1 MTAIQGLHIEEER
14 PLAGKLAGA
23 LYLTGSA
30 TGLSLFLVPGIDV
43 TNTAAL
49 LAVIVVGIAWGT
61 AALTV
66 VPWDKAPPIVS
77 HLSCFMGLPIAA
89 VAMASTGGAT
99 SPTRFYL
106 LFIIFYA
113 SYFYVPR
120 EAALYIVGCAIVH
133 SLPLFYESGAT
144 EAGFVGE
151 LLVIVPTYFVLGALI
166 IAAKRLQVEM
176 RERAD
181 ALALSDPL
189 TGVANRRAF
198 EAVMDLGRTGGRAS
212 DRIGLLLVDLDDFKS
227 ANTLFGHT
235 GGDGVL
241 CAAADALRE
250 AARGNDLVARLG
262 GDEFAILATGIS
274 REATERLAQRVLEKI
289 AAADRELGLAGFRL
303 SASVGWATHP
313 DPVEDR
319 TELYRRADMAL
330 GEVKA
335 GGKAAWRAADPS
347 VAPAAEGRERQAT
360 SRSLPVS
367 TS

>member
-1 MTAIQGLHIEEER
+1 VTAIRGLHIEEER

-30 TGLSLFLVPGIDV
+30 TGLSLLVVPGVDV
-43 TNTAAL
+43 TNVAAL
-49 LAVIVVGIAWGT
+49 LVVVVIGIVWGI

-66 VPWDKAPPIVS
+66 VPWSKAPPLVS
-77 HLSCFMGLPIAA
+77 HLSCFVGLPIAA
-89 VAMASTGGAT
+89 VAMAATGGAT

-113 SYFYVPR
+113 SYFYVAR
-120 EAALYIVGCAIVH
+120 EAVFYILGCAVVH
-133 SLPLFYESGAT
+133 CLPLIYESGAT
-144 EAGFVGE
+144 DAGFVGE

-166 IAAKRLQVEM
+166 IAAKRLQVQM
-176 RERAD
+176 REQAVS
-181 ALALSDPL
+181 LARTDPL

-198 EAVMDLGRTGGRAS
+198 EAVMDLGRTGGRSS
-212 DRIGLLLVDLDDFKS
+212 DRIGLLLVDLDDFKA

-235 GGDGVL
+235 GGDRVL

-274 REATERLAQRVLEKI
+274 RPATERLAQRVLDKV
-289 AAADRELGLAGFRL
+289 AAADRELNLTGFRL

-319 TELYRRADMAL
+319 TELYRCADMAL

-335 GGKAAWRAADPS
+335 GGKASWRCAEPGPPSTAAGD
-347 VAPAAEGRERQAT
+347 QTT

>member
-1 MTAIQGLHIEEER
+1 MTAIRGLHIEEER

-30 TGLSLFLVPGIDV
+30 TGLSLFAVPGVDV
-43 TNTAAL
+43 TNAAAL
-49 LAVIVVGIAWGT
+49 LVVIALGAAWGI

-66 VPWDKAPPIVS
+66 VPWDTAPPIVS

-89 VAMASTGGAT
+89 VAMAVHRRGHLAHPLLPAVHHLLRLVLLRAARGRVLHRSGAPSCT
-99 SPTRFYL
+99 
-106 LFIIFYA
+106 A
-113 SYFYVPR
+113 
-120 EAALYIVGCAIVH
+120 
-133 SLPLFYESGAT
+133 LPLLYESGAT

-151 LLVIVPTYFVLGALI
+151 LLVIVPTYCVLGALI

-198 EAVMDLGRTGGRAS
+198 EALMDMGRTGGRSS
-212 DRIGLLLVDLDDFKS
+212 DRIGLLLVDLDDFKT

-235 GGDGVL
+235 GGDRVL

-274 REATERLAQRVLEKI
+274 REATERLAQRVLDKV
-289 AAADRELGLAGFRL
+289 AAADAELNLAGFRL

-313 DPVEDR
+313 DPVER
-319 TELYRRADMAL
+319 PCRALPARRH
-330 GEVKA
+330 GA
-335 GGKAAWRAADPS
+335 G
-347 VAPAAEGRERQAT
+347 
-360 SRSLPVS
+360 
-367 TS
+367 

>member
-1 MTAIQGLHIEEER
+1 MTAISGLHIEEER

-30 TGLSLFLVPGIDV
+30 TGLSLFAVPGVDV
-43 TNTAAL
+43 TNAAAL
-49 LAVIVVGIAWGT
+49 LVVIALGTAWGI

-66 VPWDKAPPIVS
+66 VPWKTAPPLVS

-113 SYFYVPR
+113 SYFYVAR
-120 EAALYIVGCAIVH
+120 EAVFYIAGCAIVH
-133 SLPLFYESGAT
+133 ALPLFYESGAT

-198 EAVMDLGRTGGRAS
+198 EAVMDMGRTGGRAS
-212 DRIGLLLVDLDDFKS
+212 DRIGLLLVDLDDFKT

-235 GGDGVL
+235 GGDNVL

-250 AARGNDLVARLG
+250 AARGNDMVARLG

-274 REATERLAQRVLEKI
+274 RPATERLAQRVLDKV
-289 AAADRELGLAGFRL
+289 AAADRELNLTGFRL

-313 DPVEDR
+313 DPVDDR
-319 TELYRRADMAL
+319 AELYRRADMAL

-335 GGKAAWRAADPS
+335 GGKAAWRCANPGS
-347 VAPAAEGRERQAT
+347 PPPAGEGHTT

>member
-30 TGLSLFLVPGIDV
+30 TGLSLFAVPGVDV
-43 TNTAAL
+43 THPAAL
-49 LAVIVVGIAWGT
+49 LVVVALGIAWGV

-89 VAMASTGGAT
+89 VAMAATGGAT

-113 SYFYVPR
+113 SYFYLPR
-120 EAALYIVGCAIVH
+120 EAAFYIVGCSIVH
-133 SLPLFYESGAT
+133 ALPLFYESGAT
-144 EAGFVGE
+144 DAGFVGE
-151 LLVIVPTYFVLGALI
+151 LLVIIPTYFVLGALI

-198 EAVMDLGRTGGRAS
+198 EAMMDLGRSGGRSS
-212 DRIGLLLVDLDDFKS
+212 DRIGLLLVDLDDFKA
-227 ANTLFGHT
+227 ANTMFGHT
-235 GGDGVL
+235 GGDRVL

-274 REATERLAQRVLEKI
+274 RPATERLAQRVLDKV
-289 AAADRELGLAGFRL
+289 AAADRELDLPGFRL

-319 TELYRRADMAL
+319 AELYRNADTAL
-330 GEVKA
+330 GEVKS
-335 GGKAAWRAADPS
+335 GGKASWRSADPARS
-347 VAPAAEGRERQAT
+347 PTVVGDQTT
-360 SRSLPVS
+360 SRNLPVS

>member
-1 MTAIQGLHIEEER
+1 VTAIRGLHIEEER
-14 PLAGKLAGA
+14 PLAGKLAAA

-30 TGLSLFLVPGIDV
+30 TGLLLLVVPGVDV
-43 TNTAAL
+43 TNVPVL
-49 LAVIVVGIAWGT
+49 LGVIAVGIAWGV
-61 AALTV
+61 AGLTV
-66 VPWDKAPPIVS
+66 VPWAIAPPIVS
-77 HLSCFMGLPIAA
+77 HLSCAMGLPITA
-89 VAMASTGGAT
+89 VTMAVTGGAS

-106 LFIIFYA
+106 LFILFYA

-120 EAALYIVGCAIVH
+120 EAVVYLVGCVAVH
-133 SLPLFYESGAT
+133 CLPLIYDSGAT
-144 EAGFVGE
+144 AQGFVGE
-151 LLVIVPTYFVLGALI
+151 IVVIVPTYAVLGALI
-166 IAAKRLQVEM
+166 IAAKSLQVDM

-198 EAVMDLGRTGGRAS
+198 EAVMDMGRTGGRAS
-212 DRIGLLLVDLDDFKS
+212 DRIGLLLVDLDDFKT

-235 GGDGVL
+235 GGDNVL

-250 AARGNDLVARLG
+250 AARGNDMVARLG

-274 REATERLAQRVLEKI
+274 RPATERLAQRVLDKVAE
-289 AAADRELGLAGFRL
+289 ADRELNLTGFRL

-319 TELYRRADMAL
+319 SELYRRADMAL

-335 GGKAAWRAADPS
+335 GGKAGWRCANPGS
-347 VAPAAEGRERQAT
+347 PPPAPDGHTT